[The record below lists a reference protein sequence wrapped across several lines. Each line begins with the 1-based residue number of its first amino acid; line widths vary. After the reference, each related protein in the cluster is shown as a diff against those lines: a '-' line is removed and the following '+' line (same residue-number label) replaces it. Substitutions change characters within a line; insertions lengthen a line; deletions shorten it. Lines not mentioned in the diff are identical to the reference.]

1 MRTGVK
7 SPSLVSDWESTG
19 AMKAQRVITGSTLLS
34 LVLETVA
41 CGLVLNLVWPAAAS
55 DWPQFLGPTRDAVY
69 AGPALAEDWPRE
81 GPKMV
86 WQADVGQGYSSPV
99 VAEGRLVICH
109 RLEDNLV
116 VDCLEATTSTKQWT
130 FRRLMQFSD
139 GAHFDSGPRPTP
151 TIKDSR
157 VFVKGPRK
165 LVCVDLRAESGLVKP

>member
-1 MRTGVK
+1 
-7 SPSLVSDWESTG
+7 
-19 AMKAQRVITGSTLLS
+19 MKARNVLAGSAFLNLAMGTVADS
-34 LVLETVA
+34 LVLT
-41 CGLVLNLVWPAAAS
+41 LVWPAAAS

-116 VDCLEATTSTKQWT
+116 VDCLDAKTGTK
-130 FRRLMQFSD
+130 
-139 GAHFDSGPRPTP
+139 
-151 TIKDSR
+151 
-157 VFVKGPRK
+157 
-165 LVCVDLRAESGLVKP
+165 